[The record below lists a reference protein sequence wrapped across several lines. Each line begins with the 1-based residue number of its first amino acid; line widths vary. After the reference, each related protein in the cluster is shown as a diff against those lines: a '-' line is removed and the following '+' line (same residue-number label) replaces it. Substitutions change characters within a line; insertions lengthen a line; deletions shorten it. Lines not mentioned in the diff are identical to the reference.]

1 MGERAYLDHNAT
13 TPQRPAAAEAM
24 TRALQIVGNPSSIH
38 AEGRAARAAL
48 DRARHQ
54 VAAAVGGR
62 ARDVIFTSGAT
73 EALATLLRLS
83 PAIVGPSG
91 AAPFVRFIRPNVEHS
106 AVLAACNPGGLGA
119 PNDGDGVVRLDALE
133 ALLAQ
138 PGAAIV
144 ALQAANGEPACCSRS
159 LKPPRWRG
167 LRGR

>member
-13 TPQRPAAAEAM
+13 TPLRPAAAEAM

-91 AAPFVRFIRPNVEHS
+91 AGPFVRFIRPLSSIARCWRLAGPKRWELPTMR
-106 AVLAACNPGGLGA
+106 AV
-119 PNDGDGVVRLDALE
+119 
-133 ALLAQ
+133 
-138 PGAAIV
+138 
-144 ALQAANGEPACCSRS
+144 S
-159 LKPPRWRG
+159 
-167 LRGR
+167 